1 MKLPPPP
8 TTARVRISFWRLS
21 GAGFVDVPLAQARRV
36 TRDLWASGAVVWHT
50 AQLA

>member
-21 GAGFVDVPLAQARRV
+21 GA
-36 TRDLWASGAVVWHT
+36 VVWHT